1 MLSVADYRRF
11 ADECRRLAAALTK
24 PADKRAME
32 LMATGWDKTADECA
46 IKLSSSGDLIDA
58 TDEPRQPEPVA

>member
-11 ADECRRLAAALTK
+11 ADDCRRLAAVLGK

-32 LMATGWDKTADECA
+32 LMARGWDKTADECA
-46 IKLSSSGDLIDA
+46 AKQESAGDHADS
-58 TDEPRQPEPVA
+58 TDESRQTASAA

>member
-1 MLSVADYRRF
+1 MLVVADYRRF

-32 LMATGWDKTADECA
+32 LMAKGWDKTADKCEA
-46 IKLSSSGDLIDA
+46 KLVSDPVDGTS
-58 TDEPRQPEPVA
+58 EPRQPASVS